1 MSYKVYRKQSMQHPP
16 AFRYTEID
24 RGSMISHSKRAEL
37 MIRIGTGYDVH
48 RLVAGLPLRLG
59 GVEIDHPAGLE
70 GHSDADVLM
79 HAVAD
84 ALLGAAALGDLGAH
98 FPPSDPN
105 LAGADSAALLGR
117 VVQMLLEA
125 GWRAVNVDAT
135 LIAER
140 PRLAP
145 HIPSMRANLARA
157 LDLQEGQ
164 VSVKATTTD
173 GLGYTGQQQ
182 GIAAQAVALIES
194 TQAGG

>member
-1 MSYKVYRKQSMQHPP
+1 
-16 AFRYTEID
+16 
-24 RGSMISHSKRAEL
+24 
-37 MIRIGTGYDVH
+37 MIRIGTGYDAH
-48 RLVAGLPLRLG
+48 RLAPGRPLVLG
-59 GVEIDHPAGLE
+59 GVTIDHPQGLE

-98 FPPSDPN
+98 FPSADPG
-105 LAGADSAALLGR
+105 LAGADSAGLLRR
-117 VVQMLLEA
+117 VAVMLAEA
-125 GWRAVNVDAT
+125 RWRAVNVDAT

-145 HIPSMRANLARA
+145 HIPAMRANLARA
-157 LDLQEGQ
+157 LELPEAQ

-173 GLGYTGQQQ
+173 GMGFAGQEQ

-194 TQAGG
+194 IPEGG

>member
-1 MSYKVYRKQSMQHPP
+1 
-16 AFRYTEID
+16 
-24 RGSMISHSKRAEL
+24 

-59 GVEIDHPAGLE
+59 GVKIDHPAGLE

-98 FPPSDPN
+98 FPPSDPH

-117 VVQMLLEA
+117 VVRMLLRT
-125 GWRAVNVDAT
+125 GWRPVNVDAT
-135 LIAER
+135 LIAEA
-140 PRLAP
+140 PRLDP
-145 HIPSMRANLARA
+145 HIPAMRANLARA
-157 LDLQEGQ
+157 LNLPEGR
-164 VSVKATTTD
+164 VSVKATTTE
-173 GLGYTGQQQ
+173 GLGFTGQQQ

>member
-1 MSYKVYRKQSMQHPP
+1 
-16 AFRYTEID
+16 
-24 RGSMISHSKRAEL
+24 
-37 MIRIGTGYDVH
+37 MIRIGTGYDAH
-48 RLVAGLPLRLG
+48 RLAPGRPLVLG
-59 GVEIDHPAGLE
+59 GVTIGHPQGLE

-98 FPPSDPN
+98 FPSDDPG
-105 LAGADSAALLGR
+105 LAGADSAGLLRR
-117 VVQMLLEA
+117 VAAMLTEA
-125 GWRAVNVDAT
+125 RWRAVNVDAT

-145 HIPSMRANLARA
+145 HIPAMRANLARA
-157 LDLQEGQ
+157 LELPEAQ

-173 GLGYTGQQQ
+173 GLGFTGLEQ

-194 TQAGG
+194 MPEGG